1 MSKIFRH
8 SQTEEINYFL
18 NNNPKISDELKTI
31 IQDDLNEKIKK
42 YNRESNS
49 IWLIERSEAVTIDV
63 FNIRGEVFETD
74 TYFFSNYN

>member
-18 NNNPKISDELKTI
+18 NTNPKISDELKTI